1 MTLILKENHQ
11 MDDGVYSGQRTL
23 SSPAQ
28 VLGLEVPFELPVP
41 VSFSGDT
48 KAELIRCKCTPQI
61 FLNA

>member
-28 VLGLEVPFELPVP
+28 VLGLEVPFELPV
-41 VSFSGDT
+41 SFSGDT